1 MIIGDVNEQEY
12 HFWLAMFTDWV
23 YHFSDVNEK
32 VYFRDVKKLGKWQLV
47 MLMNRDFVFD
57 W

>member
-1 MIIGDVNEQEY
+1 M
-12 HFWLAMFTDWV
+12 MFMDRV

-32 VYFRDVKKLGKWQLV
+32 VYFCDVNKLGKLQLV
-47 MLMNRDFVFD
+47 MLVNRDIVID